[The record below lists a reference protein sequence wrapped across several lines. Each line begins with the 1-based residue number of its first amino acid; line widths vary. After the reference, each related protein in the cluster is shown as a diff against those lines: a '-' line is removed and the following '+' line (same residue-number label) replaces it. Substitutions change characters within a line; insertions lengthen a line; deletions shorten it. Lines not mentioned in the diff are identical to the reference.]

1 MIVTQICFSLLFS
14 LAFRATGVIT
24 FPIERRHLR
33 GCVVL
38 ATVWCVWLSA
48 LRPVPGLA
56 GFQRCVQFL
65 GSLTLTTE
73 LREYIF
79 SARYEVAHAKLCG

>member
-38 ATVWCVWLSA
+38 ATVWCVPLPARPSLLRDRRLSDKSA
-48 LRPVPGLA
+48 D
-56 GFQRCVQFL
+56 
-65 GSLTLTTE
+65 
-73 LREYIF
+73 LREHAF
-79 SARYEVAHAKLCG
+79 SAHHTTAHTP